1 MNRDGGP
8 VAAQSQLNPTPCL
21 LSPLAAPAG
30 KQLRNRM
37 PKQTCLHRRAGV
49 RARSEV
55 YHFFIPFQWY
65 KLKISAAH
73 LKAVCADNNALHFL
87 AEGNTCNLEVVTD
100 TTSHG

>member
-1 MNRDGGP
+1 MQNHICLQRCAGG
-8 VAAQSQLNPTPCL
+8 
-21 LSPLAAPAG
+21 
-30 KQLRNRM
+30 
-37 PKQTCLHRRAGV
+37 
-49 RARSEV
+49 RARGGV
-55 YHFFIPFQWY
+55 DHFFIPFQWY